1 MQIHIMRVD
10 DLRYNYTKGHLST
23 NGTSKAMSVGFHL
36 YYENCVIQNLVHLLM
51 LKTNIKKK
59 KPILMLSVDENTYK
73 TVGRCQV
80 WTAYADNLM
89 YRIVKVDG
97 AYDIFRV
104 DGKTVVHKGTAER
117 AYFPRPTNAVFE
129 VAIPTIN
136 VAVENIPTII
146 VAVENVHLNVPEVKV
161 EDEFK
166 LDDDVQV
173 DEFKLDDI

>member
-1 MQIHIMRVD
+1 MRVD

-51 LKTNIKKK
+51 LKTNIRKK

-117 AYFPRPTNAVFE
+117 AYFPRPANAVFE
-129 VAIPTIN
+129 
-136 VAVENIPTII
+136 ENIPTII
-146 VAVENVHLNVPEVKV
+146 VAVENVHLNVVNVPEVKV
-161 EDEFK
+161 EVPEVKVEIPEVIDEFK

>member
-1 MQIHIMRVD
+1 
-10 DLRYNYTKGHLST
+10 
-23 NGTSKAMSVGFHL
+23 
-36 YYENCVIQNLVHLLM
+36 M

-80 WTAYADNLM
+80 WTAYADNVM

-129 VAIPTIN
+129 ETIPTIN
-136 VAVENIPTII
+136 VAV
-146 VAVENVHLNVPEVKV
+146 VEVPEVKV
-161 EDEFK
+161 EVPEVKVEVPEVINEFK
-166 LDDDVQV
+166 LGDDVQV

>member
-1 MQIHIMRVD
+1 MRVD

>member
-1 MQIHIMRVD
+1 
-10 DLRYNYTKGHLST
+10 
-23 NGTSKAMSVGFHL
+23 
-36 YYENCVIQNLVHLLM
+36 M

-117 AYFPRPTNAVFE
+117 AYFPRPANAVFE
-129 VAIPTIN
+129 ENIPTII
-136 VAVENIPTII
+136 VPVENIPTII